1 MNPVETCRCG
11 HIRNHHFWFSGK
23 CSGVGN
29 DRLSE
34 WDCACTSFHLE
45 GGVPSRRA
53 TLPVPNQRATGGS
66 WSSEII
72 SRVWSILQRERSE
85 LVVCD
90 ARIRSAGITPTETP
104 MWGISEKET
113 KDEYGN

>member
-1 MNPVETCRCG
+1 MSPVDTCRCG
-11 HIRNHHFWFSGK
+11 HIRDLHAPPNFWVSGR
-23 CSGVGN
+23 CCGTGN

-45 GGVPSRRA
+45 GGVLSRRA

-90 ARIRSAGITPTETP
+90 ARIRSAGITPTEKQT
-104 MWGISEKET
+104 ERET
-113 KDEYGN
+113 TWHNS